1 MSTWRRGLDAA
12 GVRDAGLRRDYTGQR
27 RTVARY
33 RRTAYLATRLL
44 LPPSVLP
51 HAIAAT
57 AFMHH
62 GDNLLDTGPKD
73 RRAAAW
79 AVWEGQVRDA
89 LRTGT
94 ADDPLLRAMAHTV
107 AVRPGMREAVEAYLP
122 TATAE
127 LEFAGF
133 ADEADYQAYVDAYV
147 LPAFMLIATL
157 VGPEGDDRAFRSAC
171 RTFIDGSQRLDFVN
185 DLAEDLREGRL
196 GIPART
202 LERFCLTPDDL
213 EALRFPAT
221 VQSLIEYEVTAA
233 RETLRQAAQLPDL
246 APPPYRPLLHTL
258 VRIELLT
265 ADAALRRGTRLL
277 RGSASPPPAR
287 ALRALLKARRG
298 RRTSAF

>member
-1 MSTWRRGLDAA
+1 VSTWRHSLDAA
-12 GVRDAGLRRDYTGQR
+12 GIHEAGLRRDYSGRR

-51 HAIAAT
+51 HAVVAT

-73 RRAAAW
+73 ERAAAW
-79 AVWEGQVRDA
+79 AGWERQVRDA

-94 ADDPLLRAMAHTV
+94 AGDPLLRAMARTV
-107 AVRPGMREAVEAYLP
+107 TARPRMREAVEAYLA

-127 LEFAGF
+127 LEFTGF
-133 ADEADYQAYVDAYV
+133 ADEAAYQAYVDAYV

-157 VGPEGDDRAFRSAC
+157 VGPEGDDRAFRAAC

-196 GIPART
+196 GIPAGT
-202 LERFCLTPDDL
+202 LERFCLTPEDL
-213 EALRFPAT
+213 AAVRFPAT
-221 VQSLIEYEVTAA
+221 VRSLIEYEITAA
-233 RETLRQAAQLPDL
+233 RAILQQAARLPDL
-246 APPPYRPLLHTL
+246 APPPYRPLLGAL

-277 RGSASPPPAR
+277 RGCASPPPAR
-287 ALRALLKARRG
+287 SLGVLFKARRERG
-298 RRTSAF
+298 VSAF